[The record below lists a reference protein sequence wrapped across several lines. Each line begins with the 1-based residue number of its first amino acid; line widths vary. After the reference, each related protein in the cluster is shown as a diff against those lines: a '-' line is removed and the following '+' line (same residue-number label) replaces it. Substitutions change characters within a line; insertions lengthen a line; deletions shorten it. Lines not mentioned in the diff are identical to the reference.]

1 MQILE
6 FFHLVHGYLFQG
18 YSEFESD
25 GSLGRSPMSEE
36 PWPLISSFSIFS
48 GLNRNISSE
57 NSSSHLE
64 SASATKMDGT
74 EYWNKGSRPWR
85 PDQYLLT
92 FVPSSVR
99 WMEFR
104 ILIPKIESTGV
115 IGSGSFEFGSGLI
128 CTRSSFITFLKW
140 SRTPCTEWPYQGSMD
155 KPTAYYPRV
164 FFILKWKRH
173 FKCHVWDSG
182 VIFLFE

>member
-6 FFHLVHGYLFQG
+6 FFHLVHGYLFYG
-18 YSEFESD
+18 YSSSSI
-25 GSLGRSPMSEE
+25 GHISWSEE

-128 CTRSSFITFLKW
+128 WTRSSFITFFKW
-140 SRTPCTEWPYQGSMD
+140 SSTPWTEWPYKGSMD
-155 KPTAYYPRV
+155 DQFVAKLMVHTVWAIRYSLYRMV
-164 FFILKWKRH
+164 FGFA
-173 FKCHVWDSG
+173 
-182 VIFLFE
+182 